1 LFRLQ
6 EIKPCLLLHPLL
18 GRSSL
23 VGFGTKELMLMRIE
37 YLDMI
42 KSLAEKKCLKFR
54 KKSFGRMEKVITFA
68 APKREKK
75 SSLTF

>member
-1 LFRLQ
+1 
-6 EIKPCLLLHPLL
+6 
-18 GRSSL
+18 
-23 VGFGTKELMLMRIE
+23 
-37 YLDMI
+37 MI